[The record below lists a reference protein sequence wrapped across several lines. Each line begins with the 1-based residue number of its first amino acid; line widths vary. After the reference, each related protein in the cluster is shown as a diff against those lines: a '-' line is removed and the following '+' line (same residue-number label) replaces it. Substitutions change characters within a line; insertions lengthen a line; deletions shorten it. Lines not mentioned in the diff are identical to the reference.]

1 MRDSE
6 IERYRVFDPKDAMSH
21 ERKIVKKSKNRF
33 LIHRRKKKELKNPSK
48 LGRKEIE
55 SEKIRPSDSVGQSA
69 IERDS

>member
-1 MRDSE
+1 
-6 IERYRVFDPKDAMSH
+6 MSH

-33 LIHRRKKKELKNPSK
+33 LIHRRKKNELKNPSK

>member
-33 LIHRRKKKELKNPSK
+33 LIHRKKELKNPSK